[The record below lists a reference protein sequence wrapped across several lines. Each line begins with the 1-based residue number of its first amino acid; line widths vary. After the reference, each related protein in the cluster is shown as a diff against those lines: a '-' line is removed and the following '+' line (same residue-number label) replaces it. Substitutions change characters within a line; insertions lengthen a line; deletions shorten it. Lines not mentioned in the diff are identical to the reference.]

1 LYCSGHAP
9 KSDKENELT
18 TLSVHRR
25 VYINRDENRQVA
37 AVMHH
42 SSSHQFLLRVGSLTL
57 LNIGQLLPHQLA
69 AFHTPTS
76 IYPIG
81 FKVVSFTYSFLVVT
95 ELTEQNIFF
104 KVRLFW
110 SMRVPNKR
118 CKYICS
124 IHEVNA
130 RPEFRIIVQE
140 VDNED
145 IELKDSSP
153 RAVWSKV
160 LSAIASMR
168 TTNNLLK
175 LHPQHVSGDSLF
187 GLTEPAIVRV
197 LESLPGKYCV

>member
-1 LYCSGHAP
+1 MKVDIALRQSLSVECMVCQRSGATLKCYKLRCSTNYHLPCAVKDDAVFYKNKTLFCSGHAP

-81 FKVVSFTYSFLVVT
+81 FKVVSLYS
-95 ELTEQNIFF
+95 IFF
-104 KVRLFW
+104 SHFM
-110 SMRVPNKR
+110 S
-118 CKYICS
+118 Y
-124 IHEVNA
+124 
-130 RPEFRIIVQE
+130 
-140 VDNED
+140 
-145 IELKDSSP
+145 
-153 RAVWSKV
+153 
-160 LSAIASMR
+160 
-168 TTNNLLK
+168 
-175 LHPQHVSGDSLF
+175 
-187 GLTEPAIVRV
+187 
-197 LESLPGKYCV
+197 